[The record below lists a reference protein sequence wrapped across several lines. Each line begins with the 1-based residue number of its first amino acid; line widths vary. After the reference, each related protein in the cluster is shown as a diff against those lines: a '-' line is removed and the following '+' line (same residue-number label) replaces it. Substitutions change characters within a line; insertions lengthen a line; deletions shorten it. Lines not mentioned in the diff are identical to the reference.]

1 MKLLVR
7 LEGFLA
13 AQFWIEKEIDVPKGI
28 TWREVILILLTKLKL
43 GSYKDEQGIDLSSIR
58 ELAIF
63 ILNGKESPLET
74 VLSDGDVI
82 SVFSPLSGG

>member
-1 MKLLVR
+1 MKVLVR

-28 TWREVILILLTKLKL
+28 TWRETISMLLKKLRL
-43 GSYKDEQGIDLSSIR
+43 VSYKDEQRIDLLSMR

-63 ILNGKESPLET
+63 VLNGKETSLET
-74 VLSDGDVI
+74 ILSDGDVV

>member
-1 MKLLVR
+1 VKVLVR

-28 TWREVILILLTKLKL
+28 TWRETISMLLKKLRL
-43 GSYKDEQGIDLSSIR
+43 VSYKDEQRIDLLSMR

-63 ILNGKESPLET
+63 VLNGKETSLET
-74 VLSDGDVI
+74 LLSDGDVVY
-82 SVFSPLSGG
+82 VFSPLSGG

>member
-1 MKLLVR
+1 MKVLVR

-28 TWREVILILLTKLKL
+28 TWRETISMLLKKLRL
-43 GSYKDEQGIDLSSIR
+43 VSYKDEQRIDLLSMR

-63 ILNGKESPLET
+63 VLNGKETSLET
-74 VLSDGDVI
+74 LLSDGDVVY
-82 SVFSPLSGG
+82 VFSPLSGG